1 MRITTLGTSHGDPTA
16 TSFQSSILLETGGG
30 FYLFDA
36 GEPVSALLILP
47 TLLRGRL
54 SRPQGVALLAIYAA
68 FCVGQFV

>member
-36 GEPVSALLILP
+36 GEPVSALLIALAEAIAV
-47 TLLRGRL
+47 LMLRMVSKETFR
-54 SRPQGVALLAIYAA
+54 
-68 FCVGQFV
+68 